1 MFLLIKEPL
10 LRALRDTKVGTS
22 VAFTIR
28 VDKRKQ
34 PEKALLSIFLIVDGK
49 ITFSTFSQEAKAV
62 SPISVR
68 VVLSKLI

>member
-1 MFLLIKEPL
+1 MFLLIWEPL
-10 LRALRDTKVGTS
+10 SRAFGFTKVGTS
-22 VAFTIR
+22 IAFTIR

-34 PEKALLSIFLIVDGK
+34 AKKATLSIFLIVDGK
-49 ITFSTFSQEAKAV
+49 ITFSTFSQETKAV

>member
-1 MFLLIKEPL
+1 MFFLIWELL
-10 LRALRDTKVGTS
+10 LRAFGFTKVGTS
-22 VAFTIR
+22 IAFTIR

-34 PEKALLSIFLIVDGK
+34 AKKAILSIFLIVDGK
-49 ITFSTFSQEAKAV
+49 ITFSTFSQPAKAL